1 MDKLLALRAFVDV
14 AETGGFSKAARRM
27 GVATSSV
34 TRLLDALEESL
45 GSALLTRTT
54 RQVTLTDAGVAYLE
68 HVARILD
75 DLEEAD
81 GNVTD
86 AGGEPTGPLRVSLP
100 VTFGRL
106 LIGPHIA
113 SFMTSY
119 PRVSLELVMTD
130 TYVDFV
136 ADRIDLAVRIGQPAN
151 QPQLIVKPLAEHHR
165 FVVASNEYLA
175 SHGAP
180 ALPSDLSSHEC
191 LRFSYQRGPQH
202 WSFTDKHGTT
212 TVAVIGRLTVNSS
225 DMLREAALSGFGVAL
240 LPNWLVGED
249 VRAGR
254 LRRIF
259 ETYLVN
265 PSEHVTSIYAAYLP
279 NRRHSRKVQAFI
291 EFLQHH
297 LSRPAIA

>member
-75 DLEEAD
+75 ELEEAD
-81 GNVTD
+81 GSVTD

-106 LIGPHIA
+106 LLGPHIA

-119 PRVSLELVMTD
+119 PRVSLDLLMTD

-136 ADRIDLAVRIGQPAN
+136 ADRIDIAVRIGQPAN
-151 QPQLIVKPLAEHHR
+151 QPQLIVKPLTEHHR
-165 FVVASNEYLA
+165 FVVASHEYLS
-175 SHGAP
+175 SHGVPSVP
-180 ALPSDLSSHEC
+180 ADLSRHEC
-191 LRFSYQRGPQH
+191 LRFSYQKGRQH
-202 WSFTDKHGTT
+202 WSFTDKRGTAR
-212 TVAVIGRLTVNSS
+212 VAVNGRLAVNSS
-225 DMLREAALSGFGVAL
+225 DMLREATLSGFGVAL
-240 LPNWLVGED
+240 LPEWLVDED
-249 VRAGR
+249 VRTGR

-259 ETYLVN
+259 EAYSVN

-279 NRRHSRKVQAFI
+279 NRRHSRKVQVFI
-291 EFLQHH
+291 EFLRQH
-297 LSRPAIA
+297 LSRPALA